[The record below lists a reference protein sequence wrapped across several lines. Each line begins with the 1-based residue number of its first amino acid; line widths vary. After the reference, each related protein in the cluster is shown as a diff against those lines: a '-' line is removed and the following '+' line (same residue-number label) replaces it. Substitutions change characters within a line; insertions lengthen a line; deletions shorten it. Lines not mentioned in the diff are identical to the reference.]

1 MIEQLPI
8 FPCNDAKVPMVA
20 RGFKSAR
27 RGAKARGWPLIG
39 FATGAASGI
48 DVLDIDTGVD
58 WYDQNFDAI
67 PQTRA
72 HQTQRGLHLLFRHAA
87 GLRCSTS
94 KIATGVDVRADGGYA
109 IWWPREGLPIEDHPL
124 CEWPEWLL
132 KEAMQPKRD
141 VAGSVKRVLSTSI
154 PLHCHGVDG
163 WTEALFKL
171 DPVCWRNSDG
181 SAEGYLGWLKLMM
194 ACKAVGIGLAD
205 FTRWSTQDQVY
216 ANDADVIARK
226 WNSVRAEHGG
236 ALSAALKEAG
246 IKVDGRGREIS
257 AEEPLRERSTKTRNW
272 RSRLECTCN
281 ALERNPTE
289 PMLFWAA
296 CVFAEV
302 MDECKKPTSSIAVKL
317 LEGSAKACGLTRL
330 LGREG
335 VRQTITNGLHHVEQQ
350 ILERA
355 NGGAKQKENENG

>member
-1 MIEQLPI
+1 L
-8 FPCNDAKVPMVA
+8 V
-20 RGFKSAR
+20 
-27 RGAKARGWPLIG
+27 G
-39 FATGAASGI
+39 FATGEASGI
-48 DVLDIDTGVD
+48 DILDIDTGVD
-58 WYDQNFDAI
+58 WYSANFDAL

-72 HQTQRGLHLLFRHAA
+72 HQTQRGLHLLFRHAE

-94 KIATGVDVRADGGYA
+94 RIAPGVDVRADGGYA
-109 IWWPREGLPIEDHPL
+109 IWWPREGLAVEDWPL

-132 KEAMQPKRD
+132 EEAREPRRD
-141 VAGSVKRVLSTSI
+141 VAGSVKRVLSTSL

-171 DPVCWRNSDG
+171 DPVGWRNSNG

-205 FTRWSTQDQVY
+205 FTRWSTQDPVY
-216 ANDADVIARK
+216 ANDGDVIARK
-226 WNSVRAEHGG
+226 WKSVKAEHGG

-246 IKVDGRGREIS
+246 VKVDGRGRELN
-257 AEEPLRERSTKTRNW
+257 AEEPLRGRSTPTRNW

-296 CVFAEV
+296 CVFGEV
-302 MDECKKPTSSIAVKL
+302 MHECKKPTPTVAMKL
-317 LEGSAKACGLTRL
+317 LEQSAKDCGLWKT
-330 LGREG
+330 LGRDG
-335 VRQTITNGLHHVEQQ
+335 VRRTIANGLRYVEEKV
-350 ILERA
+350 LA
-355 NGGAKQKENENG
+355 ATEN